1 MRTMQRSAT
10 RTRRLTGA
18 DWLLLAAAA
27 TAQVAAY
34 CALRAVPLS
43 VVRPSLARL
52 RPLARAMLKGSDE
65 RVIWAIEA
73 TGRRLRG
80 VSTCLVRAVIVE
92 MRFTSRERAVRLE
105 IGVRRAAGAALE
117 SHAWV
122 CDRER
127 VLIGGPVARDFVRI
141 VAWENAP

>member
-1 MRTMQRSAT
+1 MSSAT
-10 RTRRLTGA
+10 RSRRLTGD

-27 TAQVAAY
+27 TAQMAAY
-34 CALRAVPLS
+34 CALSAVPLS
-43 VVRPSLARL
+43 VLRPRLARL

-80 VSTCLVRAVIVE
+80 VSTCLVRALVVE
-92 MRFTSRERAVRLE
+92 MRLASRERAVRLE
-105 IGVRRAAGAALE
+105 IGVRRAPGAVLE

-122 CDRER
+122 CDRDR
-127 VLIGGPVARDFVRI
+127 ILIGGPVARDFVRI
-141 VAWENAP
+141 AAWESAA

>member
-1 MRTMQRSAT
+1 MSSDTRS
-10 RTRRLTGA
+10 RRLTGD

-27 TAQVAAY
+27 TAQLVTS
-34 CALRAVPLS
+34 CALSAVPLS
-43 VVRPSLARL
+43 VLRPRLARL

-80 VSTCLVRAVIVE
+80 VSTCLVRAVVVE
-92 MRFTSRERAVRLE
+92 MRLASRERAVRLE
-105 IGVRRAAGAALE
+105 IGVRRAPGAALE

-127 VLIGGPVARDFVRI
+127 ILIGGPVAPDFVRI
-141 VAWENAP
+141 VAWDNAA

>member
-1 MRTMQRSAT
+1 MRTMSAAT
-10 RTRRLTGA
+10 RARRLTGD

-27 TAQVAAY
+27 TAQMAAY
-34 CALRAVPLS
+34 CALSAVPLS
-43 VVRPSLARL
+43 VLRPSLARL

-80 VSTCLVRAVIVE
+80 VSTCLVRALVVE
-92 MRFTSRERAVRLE
+92 MRLASRERAVRLE
-105 IGVRRAAGAALE
+105 IGVRRAPGAVLE

-122 CDRER
+122 CDRDR
-127 VLIGGPVARDFVRI
+127 ILTGGPVARDFVRI
-141 VAWENAP
+141 AAWEHPA

>member
-1 MRTMQRSAT
+1 MSSAT
-10 RTRRLTGA
+10 RSRRLTGD

-27 TAQVAAY
+27 TAQMAAY
-34 CALRAVPLS
+34 CALSAVPLS
-43 VVRPSLARL
+43 VLRPRLARL

-80 VSTCLVRAVIVE
+80 VSTCLVRAVVVE
-92 MRFTSRERAVRLE
+92 MRLASRERAVRLE
-105 IGVRRAAGAALE
+105 IGVRRAPGAALE

-127 VLIGGPVARDFVRI
+127 ILIGGPVAPDFVRI
-141 VAWENAP
+141 VAWDNAA

>member
-1 MRTMQRSAT
+1 MQRSAT

>member
-1 MRTMQRSAT
+1 MLPAVT
-10 RTRRLTGA
+10 RPRRLTGA
-18 DWLLLAAAA
+18 DWLLLVSAAAA
-27 TAQVAAY
+27 QMAAY

-43 VVRPSLARL
+43 VLRPRLARL

-105 IGVRRAAGAALE
+105 IGVRRGSGAVLE

-122 CDRER
+122 CDHDR
-127 VLIGGPVARDFVRI
+127 VLIGGPLERDFVRI
-141 VAWENAP
+141 VAWENAA

>member
-1 MRTMQRSAT
+1 MRTLLRSVT
-10 RTRRLTGA
+10 RIQRLTGD
-18 DWLLLAAAA
+18 DWLLLVAAAA
-27 TAQVAAY
+27 AQLAAS

-43 VVRPSLARL
+43 VLRPGLARL

-80 VSTCLVRAVIVE
+80 VSTCLVRAVVVE
-92 MRFTSRERAVRLE
+92 MRFASRERAVRLE
-105 IGVRRAAGAALE
+105 IGVRRAPGAALE

-122 CDRER
+122 CDRDR
-127 VLIGGPVARDFVRI
+127 ILIGGPVARDFVRI
-141 VAWENAP
+141 AAWENAA